1 MTQDT
6 KETNLHHLQSYIKVR
21 HSKGKDLI
29 AVFEDFFFPIIFL
42 SSEQI
47 STNFSKQPDMLCLI
61 AVSPS

>member
-29 AVFEDFFFPIIFL
+29 AVFKEKKFP
-42 SSEQI
+42 SSFYPVKNIPLILANSQI
-47 STNFSKQPDMLCLI
+47 CC
-61 AVSPS
+61 V